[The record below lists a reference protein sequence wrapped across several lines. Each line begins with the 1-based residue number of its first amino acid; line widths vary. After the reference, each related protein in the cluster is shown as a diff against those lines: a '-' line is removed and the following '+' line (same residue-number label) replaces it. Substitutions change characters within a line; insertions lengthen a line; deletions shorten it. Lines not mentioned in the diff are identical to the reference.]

1 MENDDTSGEFT
12 TPFKFIVDHFEKRDL
27 RTLSVNWE
35 RKSLFFQMFER
46 QVVMGCS
53 FLVSEDDHMLQ
64 ILLRYPFI
72 VADPKMRPSVAE
84 LVARANFG
92 LKVGTFEF
100 DLKDGEVRYHITHLL
115 ENLTIGEELLLRLF
129 NTGMSTTDRYFSAFM
144 QHIYSGVTAEDA
156 VYMVELDL
164 HADAIQEM
172 PTQEKKAP
180 PIEGKK
186 QTKKRSSRKKQKS
199 DTLSVQPQIMDES
212 RGINPQAKA
221 QPTQSSEP
229 PQSTKTPEGK
239 VGDGEGDE
247 R

>member
-1 MENDDTSGEFT
+1 MEDDDTSGEYI
-12 TPFKFIVDHFEKRDL
+12 TPFKFIADHFEKRDL

-92 LKVGTFEF
+92 LRVGTFEF
-100 DLKDGEVRYHITHLL
+100 DMKDGEVRYHITHLL
-115 ENLTIGEELLLRLF
+115 EKHTIREELLLRLF

-144 QHIYSGVTAEDA
+144 QHIYSGVTPEDA
-156 VYMVELDL
+156 VYMAELDL
-164 HADAIQEM
+164 HAEAVEET
-172 PTQEKKAP
+172 PTPA
-180 PIEGKK
+180 
-186 QTKKRSSRKKQKS
+186 KKRTPRKKQKTDAPAAQS
-199 DTLSVQPQIMDES
+199 LLLDEASGMNHPTKTQPDE
-212 RGINPQAKA
+212 
-221 QPTQSSEP
+221 SSEP
-229 PQSTKTPEGK
+229 ARPTNTPEGNA
-239 VGDGEGDE
+239 GDGGEDYPLAE
-247 R
+247 NI